1 MKNHNMSN
9 NKVLLILERANGNLQ
24 VNKDSGDYVLEGIFA
39 QFGVENNNKRIYE
52 EKEYLPHLDYLKK
65 QIAENR
71 LMGELDHPEKFEVS
85 LQKVSHVVESLEYD
99 SKNRQIVGRVRLLN
113 TPAGNIAKNL
123 VDSGIPVSISSRAAG
138 SVTESKKVEIKRIF
152 TYDLVAHPGFEN
164 AQLNRVNESFGL
176 DSDDN
181 LQIFDASAWSAPMYE
196 TTLTENND
204 KKENNTMKNYV
215 TEEAMQKYSVLLK
228 EEFEKINTAISDIKE
243 SNSSIDKIKALEEKV
258 EQIKEY
264 ANLLGSELNE
274 SNGNFTKLKEYA
286 NHLSGELTEAF
297 GFTESVK
304 NYTNHL
310 SEEITDNRGYSE
322 HLRESI
328 NNGINYTENEVAA
341 RVDQLVEYVKEE
353 VTPHVQKIIEHN
365 NHIVNELNTHIEW
378 TEENGKIIEKL
389 AEHNDYLAGEIEKN
403 RAYASYISENA
414 VENSDFKNLV
424 EYAEFMFENYEG
436 GTKIA
441 RGNNISEDKDTKK
454 QSTVKED
461 ALPTAT
467 EIRGR
472 VSSVSNKI
480 DAVLEQIKKEK
491 IEANSDDKRFPSLSL
506 LGENIRAEFSK
517 LDETKKE
524 KVGKALNES
533 KALSAE
539 GLEIVYANALK
550 ETSNVEP
557 KWLAQAPKKYRE
569 IYEGLSES
577 DKTNVQKAATWYAN
591 KLDTEYQIKN
601 FWETRGIEN
610 IVLENLNESVIAKG
624 EEKPVNQLGYSNEL
638 VSSVAQSLRRRK

>member
-1 MKNHNMSN
+1 MSN